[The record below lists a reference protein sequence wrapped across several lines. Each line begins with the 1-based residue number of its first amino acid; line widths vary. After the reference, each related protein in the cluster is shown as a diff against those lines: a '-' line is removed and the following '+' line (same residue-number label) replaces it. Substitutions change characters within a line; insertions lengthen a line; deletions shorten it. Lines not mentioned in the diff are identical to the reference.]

1 MPLTHTATTVY
12 HEPTKAKKKGQSAEI
27 NRDRIHHR
35 GKDSPSFICKY
46 IYEYKNYSFTLRT
59 SDRTNLCH
67 SDASESSLQQL
78 LPPGV
83 QAMEF
88 FHHGCRDKST
98 VKGRHLQV
106 QVCWYSQVGVMSHC
120 LIGCD
125 ESRLFLAMSVW
136 NISIL
141 NHETAQLKCF
151 FPPILLVNKDQ
162 QYNSTNEV
170 TYCPDYG
177 L

>member
-1 MPLTHTATTVY
+1 MAIKALHCHWHIQPLY
-12 HEPTKAKKKGQSAEI
+12 HEPTKAKKKGQRAEM
-27 NRDRIHHR
+27 NRENTPQRKRFTQFYMQI
-35 GKDSPSFICKY
+35 Y
-46 IYEYKNYSFTLRT
+46 LLYEYKNYSFTLRT

-67 SDASESSLQQL
+67 ADASESSLQQL
-78 LPPGV
+78 LPSGV

-141 NHETAQLKCF
+141 NHETAQL
-151 FPPILLVNKDQ
+151 
-162 QYNSTNEV
+162 
-170 TYCPDYG
+170 
-177 L
+177 